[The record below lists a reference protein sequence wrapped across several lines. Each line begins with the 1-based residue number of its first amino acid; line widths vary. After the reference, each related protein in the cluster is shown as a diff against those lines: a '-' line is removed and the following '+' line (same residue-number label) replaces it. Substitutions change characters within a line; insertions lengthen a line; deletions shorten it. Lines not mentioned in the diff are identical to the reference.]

1 MNMLIAVALGGAVGA
16 VARHEVN
23 RLMGQ
28 WLGTGFPW
36 GTLTVNLIGCFL
48 IGVLVEG
55 LALKFQASPELRG
68 FLVTGF
74 LGALT
79 TFSAFSLDVAV
90 LSGRGAYGPAFLYVG
105 ASVIGCLAAV
115 FLAMYLTRQVLS

>member
-16 VARHEVN
+16 VARHQVN
-23 RLMGQ
+23 RLMGE

-36 GTLTVNLIGCFL
+36 GTLTVNLVGCFL

-55 LALKFQASPELRG
+55 LALKFEASPALRG

-90 LSGRGAYGPAFLYVG
+90 LSGRGAFGPALLYVG
-105 ASVIGCLAAV
+105 VSVVGCLAAI
-115 FLAMYLTRQVLS
+115 FLAMYLTRLVLS